1 MATRR
6 QCSLNVL
13 SLEQWN
19 TTTKQVLSVV
29 FFLSVGVAVAH
40 YIPFLRGDIHWLWL
54 PVWYAPTWLVGYAI
68 DWLGKEAR

>member
-1 MATRR
+1 MTRR

-29 FFLSVGVAVAH
+29 FFLLAGVGVTH
-40 YIPFLRGDIHWLWL
+40 CIPLLNGDIHWLWFF
-54 PVWYAPTWLVGYAI
+54 VWYVPIHGVASAI
-68 DWLGKEAR
+68 DWLGKEEA